1 MTNTNTQF
9 ESKEHYLAFR
19 KAWSNAVNSD
29 KAKTH
34 YEERTYTSRSS
45 RTVEKYRIDGWVTG
59 AHHVLYNIL
68 RNRSFHKG
76 FTMINKLS
84 KIAGGHMPHLG
95 LHQAV
100 YQLKHMKNLIMQEAE
115 CVPTKTSW
123 FKKKVEEKPYW
134 GTNRINEFLA
144 PFEGTVTREMIMDI
158 KVPEIITLYNDYGVG
173 KKVAEKIKSGEATP
187 RNYEELLTLINEVTK

>member
-68 RNRSFHKG
+68 RNRPFHKG
-76 FTMINKLS
+76 FTMINKTS
-84 KIAGGHMPHLG
+84 KIVGGHMPHLG
-95 LHQAV
+95 LHQAA
-100 YQLKHMKNLIMQEAE
+100 YQLKHLIGKIKTEADYK
-115 CVPTKTSW
+115 PSKLSW
-123 FKKKVEEKPYW
+123 FKKQEEKTYW
-134 GTNRINEFLA
+134 GTESIEEFLA
-144 PFEGTVTREMIMDI
+144 PFDGTVTREMLLNIEL
-158 KVPEIITLYNDYGVG
+158 PEIVTLYNDYGDG
-173 KKVAEKIKSGEATP
+173 RKVAQAIVCGATP
-187 RNYEELLTLINEVTK
+187 RTYDDLLTLIDEVTK

>member
-68 RNRSFHKG
+68 RNRPFHKG
-76 FTMINKLS
+76 FTMINIEKALMNKQLGYGRRVLS
-84 KIAGGHMPHLG
+84 VLEEHGVSFEHMPTG
-95 LHQAV
+95 
-100 YQLKHMKNLIMQEAE
+100 I
-115 CVPTKTSW
+115 
-123 FKKKVEEKPYW
+123 
-134 GTNRINEFLA
+134 
-144 PFEGTVTREMIMDI
+144 D
-158 KVPEIITLYNDYGVG
+158 
-173 KKVAEKIKSGEATP
+173 TP
-187 RNYEELLTLINEVTK
+187 